1 MEIDRRVRAKEFM
14 YLLSIQKDKFYEWVN
29 SGKIKQPI
37 CVSEKDVF
45 WYSSYVKQKVEE
57 YKQESDIVAHI

>member
-1 MEIDRRVRAKEFM
+1 MKQDTT
-14 YLLSIQKDKFYEWVN
+14 LEWVN

-37 CVSEKDVF
+37 RVSEKDVF

>member
-1 MEIDRRVRAKEFM
+1 MIKGIFIPK
-14 YLLSIQKDKFYEWVN
+14 LQITDKFYEWVN

-37 CVSEKDVF
+37 RVSEKDVF